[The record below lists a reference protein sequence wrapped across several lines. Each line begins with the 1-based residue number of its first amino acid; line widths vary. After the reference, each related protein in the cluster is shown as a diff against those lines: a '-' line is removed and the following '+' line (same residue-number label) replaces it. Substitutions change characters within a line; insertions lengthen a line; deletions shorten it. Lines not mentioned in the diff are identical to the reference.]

1 MSIKSSFPSVAE
13 QIIMYNTN
21 VVELLTKLNDLAIS
35 SEPSVSV
42 DIIDKS
48 GLVKKMNFPSFGY
61 LKSEIDRLNANIE
74 SMYNING
81 SGALIQTASNKYKK
95 VITVDLNKEPND
107 ISALEPVGN
116 FSISKNWFFDSLL
129 NPQLFIDVDLSG
141 KVEDNVS
148 ACKIRRYIIDF
159 EDIAGVLTSNGEAA
173 LAAFNVLYRNQAN
186 INITEFVNW
195 LVTTPG
201 IKNSANVNYDEQN
214 FNMESNRLA
223 FNGQYSVLSI
233 EEDTLNNMLWYHL
246 DTLKYVNT
254 LSNNIAELAVN
265 MELIINVEKST
276 TRYKII
282 EISTTMTNPRIRLE
296 RLEGNEPIPVGIGT
310 LKVYSPV
317 FLDKKLRISVGYN
330 ERNVLFVKPI
340 NTDNQILSKNWS
352 GGIGYWTSDLKL
364 KSNDSDNGMSLSQY
378 YVSKV
383 DDYGTVLRDLTKKSI
398 PNIYAVVPNAP
409 VLNSESFK
417 VVQINKHLTDS
428 NGSNS
433 LKSKYNQ
440 QTSLKSEIR
449 QLSEAILNKNKQLTV
464 TRFAS
469 DSAKS
474 QFENEILKLN
484 KQKESKSKLLSSLV
498 SDIIAESNAVS
509 NSETPKYRI
518 RGFWNI
524 PQSAIAF
531 GTSAQEVVQ
540 FRIEYRYLTLDG
552 REAVTDTYK
561 LSNESGQQT
570 AIFSPWNNFLTEPR
584 KRIYNVTTDSYSWDS
599 NLVGDGNSINVNQ
612 LEIPISS
619 NESVE
624 IRVKSI
630 SEVGYPDS
638 LTESNWSNTL
648 ICEFPSE
655 LSVATIDVETIK
667 LEAMREDLKV
677 QIESDLS
684 SKGVDLHLSDTTVIN
699 NTTYHHK
706 ANHIISGFKDANK
719 MDIDL
724 FAYLQY
730 LEAKISNLE
739 AKINKTTGE
748 LEVIIFR
755 NNDQIVIKN
764 GGEITFNIECED
776 YLDSFT
782 GTGVQTGRVYT
793 NNIYVIKDFMLKVR
807 NKSNQSPLGL
817 LSGRNYASSADIY
830 NAVAPQ
836 SFWVN
841 DQNELI
847 TSNVSGTTKTQLDNQ
862 FIWMVNYEGIT
873 QNNAVKL
880 SDNIGNNFANNNSIT
895 NILASSEFNL
905 GYSDNSVLAFVNSNN
920 SLLDSS
926 KWIDTSTSIAS
937 TTKLLSSVHPV
948 VSDLGNVVEVNSDKV
963 KVVGV
968 NENDDIN
975 IPINVYFKMNALD
988 NTKVGKD
995 FQYVNLNK
1003 FTQSI
1008 KHTKKVKFFLE
1019 SESENRPFVFTIIF
1033 VLNRNRTIVKKTSST
1048 VPSISD
1054 SLQNVSVKRRNAK
1067 SSNNN
1072 PNTDI

>member
-1 MSIKSSFPSVAE
+1 MAIKSSFPSVAE

-21 VVELLTKLNDLAIS
+21 VVELLTKLNELTIS
-35 SEPSVSV
+35 SDPSISV
-42 DIIDKS
+42 NIIDKS
-48 GLVKKMNFPSFGY
+48 GISKQMNFPSFGY
-61 LKSEIDRLNANIE
+61 LKSEIERLNGNIE
-74 SMYNING
+74 SIYNING

-107 ISALEPVGN
+107 ITTLEPIGN

-129 NPQLFIDVDLSG
+129 NPQLFIDLDLSG

-148 ACKIRRYIIDF
+148 ACKIRRYIVEF
-159 EDIAGVLTSNGEAA
+159 EDVGGTLTANGNTA
-173 LAAFNVLYRNQAN
+173 LASFNSLYRNQSN

-195 LVTTPG
+195 LLTTPG
-201 IKNSANVNYDEQN
+201 IKNSANINYDEQD
-214 FNMESNRLA
+214 FQMESNRLSY
-223 FNGQYSVLSI
+223 NGQYSVLSI

-254 LSNNIAELAVN
+254 LTNVISELVVN
-265 MELIINVEKST
+265 MELIINVDKST

-296 RLEGNEPIPVGIGT
+296 RLEGNDPIPVGVGT

-317 FLDKKLRISVGYN
+317 FQNKKLRVSVGYN
-330 ERNVLFVKPI
+330 ERNVLFIKPI
-340 NTDNQILSKNWS
+340 NTDNHILSKNWS

-364 KSNDSDNGMSLSQY
+364 NSGDSDNGMSLSQY

-383 DDYGTVLRDLTKKSI
+383 DDYGTVLRDLTKKNI

-409 VLNSESFK
+409 VLSSESFK
-417 VVQINKHLTDS
+417 VVQINKHLTDT
-428 NGSNS
+428 NGSSS
-433 LKSKYNQ
+433 LKAKYNQ
-440 QTSLKSEIR
+440 QTSLKSEIG

-474 QFENEILKLN
+474 QFENEIVKLN

-498 SDIIAESNAVS
+498 TDIISESNAVS
-509 NSETPKYRI
+509 NNDVAKYRI

-524 PQSAIAF
+524 PAAAIAF
-531 GTSAQEVVQ
+531 GTSPQEVVQ

-552 REAVTDTYK
+552 RESGTDTYK
-561 LSNESGQQT
+561 LAADNGQQT

-584 KRIYNVTTDSYSWDS
+584 KRLYDVTTDSYKWETT
-599 NLVGDGNSINVNQ
+599 LVGDGNVINSNQ

-624 IRVKSI
+624 IRIKSI
-630 SEVGYPDS
+630 SEVGYPSS
-638 LTESNWSNTL
+638 LTESDWSNTL
-648 ICEFPSE
+648 LCEFPSE
-655 LSVATIDVETIK
+655 MNVASIDVETIK

-677 QIESDLS
+677 QIESDLAA
-684 SKGVDLHLSDTTVIN
+684 KGVDEHLSDTTTIN

-706 ANHIISGFKDANK
+706 ASHIISGFKDSNK

-724 FAYLQY
+724 YAYLQY
-730 LEAKISNLE
+730 LEAKISTLE

-755 NNDQIVIKN
+755 NNDQIVVKN

-782 GTGVQTGRVYT
+782 GTGIQTGRVYT
-793 NNIYVIKDFMLKVR
+793 NSIYVIKDFMLKVK
-807 NKSNQSPLGL
+807 NKSTQSPLGL
-817 LSGRNYASSADIY
+817 LSGRDYSSADIY
-830 NAVAPQ
+830 NPAAPQ

-847 TSNVSGTTKTQLDNQ
+847 ASNVSGGTKTQLDNQ

-880 SDNIGNNFANNNSIT
+880 SDNIGNNFSTNNSIT

-905 GYSDNSVLAFVNSNN
+905 GYSDKSVLAFVNNNN

-926 KWIDTSTSIAS
+926 KWIDPSTSIAS

-948 VSDLGNVVEVNSDKV
+948 VSDLGNIVEVNSDKV

-975 IPINVYFKMNALD
+975 IPLNVYFKMNALD

-1008 KHTKKVKFFLE
+1008 KHTKKIKFFME
-1019 SESENRPFVFTIIF
+1019 SESENRPFVFTVIF
-1033 VLNRNRTIVKKTSST
+1033 VLNRNRTIVKKTTST

-1054 SLQNVSVKRRNAK
+1054 SLQNVSVKQRRSK
-1067 SSNNN
+1067 SSTTNS
-1072 PNTDI
+1072 NTDI